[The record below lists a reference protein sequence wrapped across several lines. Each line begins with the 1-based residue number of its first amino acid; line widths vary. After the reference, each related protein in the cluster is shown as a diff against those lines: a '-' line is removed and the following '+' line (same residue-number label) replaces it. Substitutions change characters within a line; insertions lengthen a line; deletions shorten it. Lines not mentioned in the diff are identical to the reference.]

1 MLGVVDGGVVVMEVV
16 VKISLRLCVVEGK
29 GVCDVVGGA
38 TTSVDVGEDEP
49 VAVEELVACV
59 VKDDDCVEG
68 VEGVTITV
76 AVELRRQPP
85 LTQAYPGMQQP
96 PPG

>member
-1 MLGVVDGGVVVMEVV
+1 MLGVVDVVVVVAEVV
-16 VKISLRLCVVEGK
+16 VEISLRLCVLEGK
-29 GVCDVVGGA
+29 GACDVVGGA
-38 TTSVDVGEDEP
+38 TTSVEAGEDEP
-49 VAVEELVACV
+49 MAVEELGACV

-85 LTQAYPGMQQP
+85 LTQAYPGIQQP